1 MAKCPKASTFRID
14 LAGREGD
21 PLVYYVIGLIDLVF
35 RGVIMVG
42 LPFANAGS
50 AELQEKIKYARQKGE
65 IFSSSADAG
74 KEYYENMC
82 MRGVNQSIGK
92 WYITQRT

>member
-1 MAKCPKASTFRID
+1 MI
-14 LAGREGD
+14 
-21 PLVYYVIGLIDLVF
+21 
-35 RGVIMVG
+35 G

-50 AELQEKIKYARQKGE
+50 AELQEKIKYARQKGS
-65 IFSSSADAG
+65 SSSADAG

-92 WYITQRT
+92 SYMGGGKIFGERCTMRRLCHFLFRSCHSTQG

>member
-1 MAKCPKASTFRID
+1 MI
-14 LAGREGD
+14 
-21 PLVYYVIGLIDLVF
+21 
-35 RGVIMVG
+35 G

-50 AELQEKIKYARQKGE
+50 AELQEKIKYARQKGS
-65 IFSSSADAG
+65 SSSADAG

-92 WYITQRT
+92 SYMGGIPWGEMRRLCHFLFRSCHSTQE